1 MNCVNVISQMGFTC
15 REIGGDTLRIWS
27 PFTYGD
33 DGDVIALYVE
43 KMPQGY
49 RVTDNCES
57 LMHASAMGI
66 SLTTAKLEAVRGAST
81 HPECLTDGGEIVAYV
96 DDKDVGVGVARVLN
110 TSLAV
115 SHFESRWKPRI
126 KSDTFTKT
134 VGNILEESFGS
145 RLLRNV
151 TVTGASGHQLELPL
165 ALQTA
170 NNIVYLQPIS
180 TNTENKIDWKSI
192 YAGFGRMA
200 DLKQAGIPEDSRV
213 IILEEAINQDEMKS
227 AFTLLNDSAN
237 VVQFKTLMPWAIAQ
251 RDRIAA

>member
-1 MNCVNVISQMGFTC
+1 MNCTSVISEMGFTC

-27 PFTYGD
+27 PFTYGN

-43 KMPQGY
+43 KTPQGY

-57 LMHASAMGI
+57 FMHASAMGI
-66 SLTTAKLEAVRGAST
+66 SLTPAKLDAVRRAST
-81 HPECLTDGGEIVAYV
+81 HPDCVTSGGEIVAYV
-96 DDKDVGVGVARVLN
+96 EDKDVGIGVARVLN
-110 TSLAV
+110 ASLAV
-115 SHFESRWKPRI
+115 SHFESAWKPRI

-134 VGNILEESFGS
+134 VGNVLEESLGS

-165 ALQTA
+165 AVQSGKRVL
-170 NNIVYLQPIS
+170 YLQPIS
-180 TNTENKIDWKSI
+180 TNAENRIDWKSI

-200 DLKQAGIPEDSRV
+200 DLKQAGIEPGSRIV
-213 IILEEAINQDEMKS
+213 ILEEASDPSEMKS
-227 AFTLLNDSAN
+227 ALTMLNDSAN
-237 VVQFKTLMPWAIAQ
+237 VVQFRALKSWADEQ